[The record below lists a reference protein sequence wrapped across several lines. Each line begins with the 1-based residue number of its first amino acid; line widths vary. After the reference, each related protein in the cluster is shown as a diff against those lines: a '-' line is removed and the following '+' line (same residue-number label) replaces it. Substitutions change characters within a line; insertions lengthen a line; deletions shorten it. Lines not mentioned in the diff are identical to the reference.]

1 MAYVK
6 KLNLRGPQGIQG
18 ERGPQGLQGVKGE
31 TGPQGPQGAKGDA
44 FAIAKTYT
52 SVAAMNAGFASDG
65 VKQGQFVLIDTG
77 NVNDADNAKLY
88 VKGTTAYTYLTDLSG
103 ATGMTG
109 PQGPQGLKGET
120 GPAGKDGSQ
129 ITSGAGA
136 PATGNTGKTGD
147 MYLDTTTG
155 DLYIYEA

>member
-1 MAYVK
+1 
-6 KLNLRGPQGIQG
+6 
-18 ERGPQGLQGVKGE
+18 
-31 TGPQGPQGAKGDA
+31 
-44 FAIAKTYT
+44 
-52 SVAAMNAGFASDG
+52 MNAGFASDG

-120 GPAGKDGSQ
+120 GAQ
-129 ITSGAGA
+129 A
-136 PATGNTGKTGD
+136 
-147 MYLDTTTG
+147 
-155 DLYIYEA
+155 

>member
-109 PQGPQGLKGET
+109 P
-120 GPAGKDGSQ
+120 
-129 ITSGAGA
+129 
-136 PATGNTGKTGD
+136 
-147 MYLDTTTG
+147 
-155 DLYIYEA
+155 